1 MILRTAGMVAA
12 LMALLMLPTEAT
24 ARAGWGYR
32 PGAGHAFHQYRPMVR
47 PGYGY
52 GHGYGHGYG
61 YGWRR
66 PNYRWRPG
74 AAIAAGA
81 AIGFLTAG
89 AAAAIAA
96 SAAPAPGLCWYYTN
110 PARTAGFWDQCP

>member
-1 MILRTAGMVAA
+1 MVAA
-12 LMALLMLPTEAT
+12 LTALLILPNEAN

-32 PGAGHAFHQYRPMVR
+32 PGVGHAYHHYRPMAR
-47 PGYGY
+47 P
-52 GHGYGHGYG
+52 GYG

-66 PNYRWRPG
+66 PNYGWRPG

-89 AAAAIAA
+89 AAAAVAA

-110 PARTAGFWDQCP
+110 RARTAGFWDRCP